1 MKSIKFSFMDR
12 DISIVDN
19 HLLLVIENRDVW
31 SKIMSFLFS
40 DYVNCSEV
48 LEIYEDDKQ
57 LDVDDASYFISNCFY
72 FDFNSKRNIQALYK
86 KLKTQY
92 FDFLKE
98 KLSAINNVAEKV
110 VEEISLDYDIELS
123 MVSYIKEDDIFKLM
137 NIQFSETDLSRTE
150 RFVRFICVINDLQK
164 IDLFF
169 VSHLKESFSEDE
181 LALIEK
187 QLLYKKIHII
197 DFETVNCQQ
206 NDFEKK
212 IIVDKDLCVN

>member
-1 MKSIKFSFMDR
+1 M
-12 DISIVDN
+12 
-19 HLLLVIENRDVW
+19 
-31 SKIMSFLFS
+31 
-40 DYVNCSEV
+40 
-48 LEIYEDDKQ
+48 
-57 LDVDDASYFISNCFY
+57 
-72 FDFNSKRNIQALYK
+72 
-86 KLKTQY
+86 
-92 FDFLKE
+92 KE

-110 VEEISLDYDIELS
+110 IEEISLDYDIELS
-123 MVSYIKEDDIFKLM
+123 MVSHIKEDDIFKLM

-150 RFVRFICVINDLQK
+150 RFVRFISVINDLQK

-197 DFETVNCQQ
+197 DFETVNYQQ

>member
-1 MKSIKFSFMDR
+1 MKSIKFSFLDR
-12 DISIVDN
+12 DISISDN
-19 HLLLVIENRDVW
+19 HLLLIIENRDVW

-57 LDVDDASYFISNCFY
+57 LDVDDASHFISNCFY

-92 FDFLKE
+92 FDLLKE
-98 KLSAINNVAEKV
+98 KLSVINNVVEKV

-123 MVSYIKEDDIFKLM
+123 MVSHIKEDDIFKLM

-150 RFVRFICVINDLQK
+150 RFVRFISVINDLQK

-197 DFETVNCQQ
+197 DFETVNYQQ
-206 NDFEKK
+206 NNFEKK

>member
-1 MKSIKFSFMDR
+1 M
-12 DISIVDN
+12 
-19 HLLLVIENRDVW
+19 
-31 SKIMSFLFS
+31 
-40 DYVNCSEV
+40 
-48 LEIYEDDKQ
+48 
-57 LDVDDASYFISNCFY
+57 
-72 FDFNSKRNIQALYK
+72 
-86 KLKTQY
+86 
-92 FDFLKE
+92 KE

-123 MVSYIKEDDIFKLM
+123 MVSHIKEDDIFKLM

-150 RFVRFICVINDLQK
+150 RFVRFISVINDLQK

-197 DFETVNCQQ
+197 DFETVNYQQ